1 MKNILITGSSRGI
14 GLAAAQR
21 FAAEGGWRIFINS
34 AHSREALTAAEKA
47 LAAFPDTEAHALPGD
62 ISDEKTVREMFRQI
76 DETAGGLDVL
86 VNNAGADYAG
96 LLQDMSLAEWNSV
109 LDTNLTSM
117 FLTTREAIPLM
128 LRRHAGSIVNI
139 SSVWGTAG
147 GALEAA
153 YSAAKGGVAA
163 FTRAMARELAPSGIR
178 VNALAFGAID
188 TQMNARLDAAE
199 KAALADEI
207 PLGRMG
213 TPGEAAEM
221 IFHTAVTFSYLTA
234 QVVTMDGGWMM

>member
-1 MKNILITGSSRGI
+1 MAAEKE
-14 GLAAAQR
+14 LAAA
-21 FAAEGGWRIFINS
+21 
-34 AHSREALTAAEKA
+34 
-47 LAAFPDTEAHALPGD
+47 PDTEAHALPGD
-62 ISDEKTVREMFRQI
+62 ISAEKTVQEIFGHI

-96 LLQDMSLAEWNSV
+96 LLQDMSLAEWNGI
-109 LDTNLTSM
+109 LRTNLTSM
-117 FLTTREAIPLM
+117 FLTTRAAIPMM
-128 LRRHAGSIVNI
+128 LRTHTGSIVNI

-153 YSAAKGGVAA
+153 YSASKGGVSA

-188 TQMNARLDAAE
+188 TRMNARLDENE
-199 KAALADEI
+199 KAALMEEV

-213 TPGEAAEM
+213 TPEEASEM

-234 QVVTMDGGWMM
+234 QVITMDGGWMM